1 MRRQTVGS
9 KWLKHLALSEV
20 EILRRFLP
28 ETSLLSRVSLQAFLR
43 KYPMIYLKPVIGS
56 EGHGI
61 IRVVREKNSYS
72 IKHSDEEINM
82 VLDENQLIPDIKRW
96 TEGRRYLIQQGIDL
110 MTIEGRPL
118 DFRILL
124 LRPENQWLFMG
135 IMGKWGP
142 KDQIVTNRR
151 RGGAAI
157 TLDEALQ
164 RGFGIDGEKID
175 RIRSNLARIGFI
187 AAKALQRR
195 FNVREAGID
204 VAIDS
209 NLKIWILEVNTTP
222 LFNLF
227 KYDPDQTLYNKIYSY
242 VKQIRNME
250 I

>member
-28 ETSLLSRVSLQAFLR
+28 ETRLLSRFSLQALLR
-43 KYPMIYLKPVIGS
+43 KYSIIYLKPVIGS

-61 IRVVREKNSYS
+61 IRVVRESNGYL
-72 IKHSDEEINM
+72 IKHSDEEFNL
-82 VLDENQLIPDIKRW
+82 VLDENQLIPVLKRL
-96 TEGRRYLIQQGIDL
+96 THGRKYIIQQGIDL

-124 LRPENQWLFMG
+124 LRPENQWLLMG

-151 RGGAAI
+151 RGGEAI

-164 RGFGIDGEKID
+164 RGFGLESEKID
-175 RIRSNLARIGFI
+175 RIRSNLAKIGFI
-187 AAKALQRR
+187 AAKVLQRK

-227 KYDPDQTLYNKIYSY
+227 KYDPDQTLFNKIYSY
-242 VKQIRNME
+242 VKQIRNIE